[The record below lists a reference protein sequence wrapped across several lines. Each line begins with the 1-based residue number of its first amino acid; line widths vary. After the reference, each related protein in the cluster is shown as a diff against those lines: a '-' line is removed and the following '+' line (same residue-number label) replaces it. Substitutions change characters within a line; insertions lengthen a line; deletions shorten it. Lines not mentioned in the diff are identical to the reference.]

1 MRRSIKWT
9 IAAAAVAA
17 LLAGVYRWPMAS
29 ARVGAELNRA
39 MPPIGL
45 HWRGPARVTF
55 ALLPWPTL
63 RVVGVDLVANDGHN
77 VLTASEA
84 RFPLSIF
91 ALIGGHFLPA
101 GATFDNP
108 TALVDLDAAPA
119 LAEERAVAED
129 SQGGGAGAW
138 AHVGVRGGVLHIVS
152 ASRRL
157 DTLIESLD
165 GGIDWPSADAPLR
178 VAMVGAWRD
187 EHVTIRGRI
196 DNPSDALSR
205 RPTGVALNIASRPLA
220 FDVAGEWGGL
230 GERTFAGTLT
240 AEIRS
245 LSALKR
251 LQGGD
256 GAPFLLGDS
265 FSLSGKAQVAGEA
278 VMLSEAAVTASGQKF
293 DGALT
298 FARQGG
304 RYAISGTLAADQL
317 DLAALTGPPPD
328 LVTPAGDWSQ
338 TPFAYAPPTDLD
350 LDLRLSAARLA
361 WRDHVVADAAG
372 ALMCKA
378 GACTATLL
386 EATAFQGT
394 LKGQLSV
401 ARGARGL
408 TTQATVSLTDAD
420 VGAAFA
426 DVGWSGFRG
435 HGDIEADLRATGFAV
450 SDSILSLAGGAS
462 ATLTAGAIDGV
473 SIEEALRRSQRH
485 AIDVARDLGDGA
497 THFLRGRVRL
507 TIAGGAATIDEGH
520 AEGPGSTV
528 DLGGMIDIANRSW
541 QAQARAMQT
550 DSHGDPS
557 ADAARLT
564 IILSGPWS
572 APNVSVA
579 PGG

>member
-1 MRRSIKWT
+1 MRRSVKWT
-9 IAAAAVAA
+9 IAVAAVAA
-17 LLAGVYRWPMAS
+17 MLAGVYRWPMAS
-29 ARVGAELNRA
+29 ARVGGELNRA

-63 RVVGVDLVANDGHN
+63 RVIGVDLVAADGHN

-91 ALIGGHFLPA
+91 ALMGGHFVPV
-101 GATFDNP
+101 GAALDNP

-129 SQGGGAGAW
+129 SHGGDSGAW
-138 AHVGVRGGVLHIVS
+138 EHIRLRGGILHVVS
-152 ASRRL
+152 ASRHL

-165 GGIDWPSADAPLR
+165 GGLDWPSADAPLR
-178 VAMVGAWRD
+178 VALVGAWRD
-187 EHVTIRGRI
+187 EHITISGRI
-196 DNPSDALSR
+196 DSPSDALSR
-205 RPTGVALNIASRPLA
+205 RATGVALSIASRPLE
-220 FDVAGEWGGL
+220 FDADGVWGRHGE
-230 GERTFAGTLT
+230 TSFVGTLT

-245 LSALKR
+245 LSTLER
-251 LQGGD
+251 LLGGD
-256 GAPFLLGDS
+256 GAPFALGDS
-265 FSLSGKAQVAGEA
+265 FSLSGKAQAAGEA
-278 VMLSEAAVTASGQKF
+278 LALSDAEVTASGQKF
-293 DGALT
+293 DGALN

-304 RYAISGTLAADQL
+304 RYAVSGTLAANQL
-317 DLAALTGPPPD
+317 DLAALIGPPPD
-328 LVTPAGDWSQ
+328 FVTRAGDWSQ
-338 TPFAYAPPTDLD
+338 TPFAFAPPTDLD

-361 WRDHVVADAAG
+361 WRDDAVADAAG
-372 ALMCKA
+372 SLMCKA

-386 EATAFQGT
+386 EANAYQGT

-408 TTQATVSLTDAD
+408 TTLATVSLADAD
-420 VGAAFA
+420 LGAAFA
-426 DVGWSGFRG
+426 EFGWRGFQGRGDV
-435 HGDIEADLRATGFAV
+435 EADWRTTGFAA
-450 SDSILSLAGGAS
+450 SDSILSLAGRAN
-462 ATLTAGAIDGV
+462 ATLTAGSIDGV
-473 SIEEALRRSQRH
+473 SVEDALRRSQRR

-497 THFLRGRVRL
+497 THFLRGRMRL
-507 TIAGGAATIDEGH
+507 TIANGAATIDEGH
-520 AEGPGSTV
+520 IEGPGSTI
-528 DLGGMIDIANRSW
+528 DIGGMIDIVNRSW
-541 QAQARAMQT
+541 QAQARAVQT
-550 DSHGDPS
+550 DSQGAPS

>member
-1 MRRSIKWT
+1 MRRSVKWK

-17 LLAGVYRWPMAS
+17 MLAGVYRWPMAS
-29 ARVGAELNRA
+29 VRVAAELNRA
-39 MPPIGL
+39 TPPIGL

-55 ALLPWPTL
+55 VLLPWPTL
-63 RVVGVDLVANDGHN
+63 RVVGVDLVAADGRN

-91 ALIGGHFLPA
+91 ALMRGRFLPV
-101 GATFDNP
+101 GATLDNP

-129 SQGGGAGAW
+129 SRDGGSGAW
-138 AHVGVRGGVLHIVS
+138 AHVRLRGGVLHVVS

-165 GGIDWPSADAPLR
+165 GGLDWPRADAPLR
-178 VAMVGAWRD
+178 VALVGAWRD
-187 EHVTIRGRI
+187 ERVTIRGRV

-205 RPTGVALNIASRPLA
+205 RATGVALSVASRPLQFEA
-220 FDVAGEWGGL
+220 DGSWGGG
-230 GERTFAGTLT
+230 GESSFAGTLS

-251 LQGGD
+251 LLGGD

-265 FSLSGKAQVAGEA
+265 FSLSGKAQAAGEA
-278 VMLSEAAVTASGQKF
+278 VTLSEAAVTASGQKF

-304 RYAISGTLAADQL
+304 RYAVSGTLAADQF
-317 DLAALTGPPPD
+317 DLAALTGPPPAF
-328 LVTPAGDWSQ
+328 LTPSGDWSQ
-338 TPFAYAPPTDLD
+338 IPFAYAPPTDLD
-350 LDLRLSAARLA
+350 LDLRLSAARLQ
-361 WRDHVVADAAG
+361 WRDYAVTDAAG
-372 ALMCKA
+372 SLMCKA
-378 GACTATLL
+378 GACTATLH
-386 EATAFQGT
+386 EANAYQGT
-394 LKGQLSV
+394 LKGQLSA

-408 TTQATVSLTDAD
+408 TTQATVSLAD
-420 VGAAFA
+420 GDLGAALA
-426 DVGWSGFRG
+426 DLGWSGFHGRG
-435 HGDIEADLRATGFAV
+435 DVEADLRATGFAA
-450 SDSILSLAGGAS
+450 SDSILSLSGQAT

-473 SIEEALRRSQRH
+473 SVEEALRRSQRRLV
-485 AIDVARDLGDGA
+485 DVARDLGNGA
-497 THFLRGRVRL
+497 THFSRGHMRL
-507 TIAGGAATIDEGH
+507 TVANGAATIDDGRI
-520 AEGPGSTV
+520 EGPGTTI
-528 DLGGMIDIANRSW
+528 DFGGMIDIANRAW
-541 QAQARAMQT
+541 QAQARAIQT
-550 DSHGDPS
+550 DAQGAPS
-557 ADAARLT
+557 SDAARLT

>member
-1 MRRSIKWT
+1 MRRSVKWT
-9 IAAAAVAA
+9 IAAVAIAA
-17 LLAGVYRWPMAS
+17 LFAGVYRWPMAS

-39 MPPIGL
+39 TPPIGL

-63 RVVGVDLVANDGHN
+63 RVIGVDLVATDGRN

-91 ALIGGHFLPA
+91 ALIGGHFLPV
-101 GATFDNP
+101 GATLDNP

-129 SQGGGAGAW
+129 SRGGGSGAW
-138 AHVGVRGGVLHIVS
+138 AHVRLRGGILHVVS

-165 GGIDWPSADAPLR
+165 GGLDWPSADAPLR
-178 VAMVGAWRD
+178 VALVGAWRD
-187 EHVTIRGRI
+187 EHITIRGRI
-196 DNPSDALSR
+196 DSPSDALSR
-205 RPTGVALNIASRPLA
+205 RATSVALSIASRPLE
-220 FDVAGEWGGL
+220 FDAEGVWGGP
-230 GERTFAGTLT
+230 GETKFVGTLT
-240 AEIRS
+240 AAIHS

-278 VMLSEAAVTASGQKF
+278 VMLSDAAVTASGQKF

-304 RYAISGTLAADQL
+304 RYAVSGTLAADQL

-328 LVTPAGDWSQ
+328 LVTAAGDWSQ

-350 LDLRLSAARLA
+350 LDLRLSVARLA

-378 GACTATLL
+378 GVCTATLL
-386 EATAFQGT
+386 EANAYQGV

-401 ARGARGL
+401 TRGARGL
-408 TTQATVSLTDAD
+408 TTQATVSLADAD
-420 VGAAFA
+420 LGAAFS
-426 DVGWSGFRG
+426 DFSWSGFRG
-435 HGDIEADLRATGFAV
+435 RGDVEADLRATGFAA
-450 SDSILSLAGGAS
+450 SDSILSLAGRAS
-462 ATLTAGAIDGV
+462 ATLTEGAIDGV
-473 SIEEALRRSQRH
+473 SVEEALRRSQRH
-485 AIDVARDLGDGA
+485 VIDVARDLGDGA
-497 THFLRGRVRL
+497 THFSRGRMRL
-507 TIAGGAATIDEGH
+507 TIANGSATIDEGRI
-520 AEGPGSTV
+520 EGPGSTI
-528 DLGGMIDIANRSW
+528 DLGGMIDIANRGW
-541 QAQARAMQT
+541 QAQARAVQT
-550 DSHGDPS
+550 DSQGAPS
-557 ADAARLT
+557 ADPARLT
-564 IILSGPWS
+564 IIVSGPWS